1 MIPSETVDVIA
12 VDIPAMQDTTAA
24 GRATAARLGEL
35 AGVAGDAAVSTG
47 GVPMTSVALADLAR
61 FWASGLREA
70 EDVVDSIASIPSEVA
85 AAFGWWD
92 RR

>member
-1 MIPSETVDVIA
+1 VIA
-12 VDIPAMQDTTAA
+12 VDVPAMQDSTAA
-24 GRATAARLGEL
+24 GRAAADRLGDL

-47 GVPMTSVALADLAR
+47 GLPMTSVALADLAR
-61 FWASGLREA
+61 YWSSGLREA
-70 EDVVDSIASIPSEVA
+70 EAVVDSIASIPTDVA